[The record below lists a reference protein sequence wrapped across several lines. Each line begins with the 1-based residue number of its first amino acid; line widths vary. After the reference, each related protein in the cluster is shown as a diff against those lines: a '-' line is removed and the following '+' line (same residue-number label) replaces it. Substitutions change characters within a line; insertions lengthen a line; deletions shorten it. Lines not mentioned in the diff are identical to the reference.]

1 MYPKVIG
8 WDYPCNT
15 LKAHIS
21 QFPEIVTVISKAKR
35 SLSVKVSS
43 PHNTNPYDGQ
53 KKTKCGCL
61 RLLHEKFSGYLPGYS
76 WKLII
81 IDVEKT
87 PDVDAFLTETAL
99 FTASTASV
107 ATFVANAAGS
117 LTKGGLATW
126 HGLPKWLSCPYW
138 AKHGAVAIGSAGAI
152 YWPIRSQLP
161 TNMEPN
167 KHQSATADP
176 GLVTAH

>member
-1 MYPKVIG
+1 MDK
-8 WDYPCNT
+8 
-15 LKAHIS
+15 
-21 QFPEIVTVISKAKR
+21 SKQ
-35 SLSVKVSS
+35 SV
-43 PHNTNPYDGQ
+43 DAW
-53 KKTKCGCL
+53 GCSIT
-61 RLLHEKFSGYLPGYS
+61 KFSAYLPGYS

-117 LTKGGLATW
+117 LTEGGLGTW

-138 AKHGAVAIGSAGAI
+138 AKHGAVAKGSAGVI
-152 YWPIRSQLP
+152 YWPIRSESP
-161 TNMEPN
+161 TNIEPN
-167 KHQSATADP
+167 KHQTATADP
-176 GLVTAH
+176 GLVTAHYLRLLSTITFSSLSQRLPHNWTDNLHVYVFIGNWQ